1 MYEIY
6 KIVKTKEEYFG
17 TWDKKN
23 VEMLTPE
30 LKENIYSRYVVKA
43 FVFQRD
49 EFKCKNEGCKHHS
62 SELTMHHIK
71 FQKNNGKDS
80 VKNCITLC
88 RVCHNGFHRAKNELT
103 FNGATY
109 KVNKAIS
116 INWKE
121 QRKENRKLRKELRA
135 ELITNPIHISAAL
148 FEQLMRFL
156 MINIDEVEDTEED
169 D

>member
-6 KIVKTKEEYFG
+6 KTIKNKEEYFNS
-17 TWDKKN
+17 WDKDN
-23 VEMLTPE
+23 AEMLTNE
-30 LKENIYSRYVVKA
+30 LKDTIYSRYVVKS

-49 EFKCKNEGCKHHS
+49 GFVCKNEVCKKYPS
-62 SELTMHHIK
+62 TLTMHHIK

-88 RVCHNGFHRAKNELT
+88 KVCHQGFHRGKNELT

-109 KVNKAIS
+109 KVSKIDS
-116 INWKE
+116 INWKVKKK
-121 QRKENRKLRKELRA
+121 QNRELRKSLRA
-135 ELITNPIHISAAL
+135 ELMINPIHISQEL

-156 MINIDEVEDTEED
+156 MINFDEINSEED
-169 D
+169 DD

>member
-6 KIVKTKEEYFG
+6 KTVKSKDEYFNS
-17 TWDKKN
+17 WDEKN
-23 VEMLTPE
+23 VSMLTEE
-30 LKENIYSRYVVKA
+30 LKTAIYSRYIIKA

-49 EFKCKNEGCKHHS
+49 GFKCQNEGCKHHA

-88 RVCHNGFHRAKNELT
+88 KVCHNGFHRGKNDLT

-109 KVNKAIS
+109 RVSKQEG
-116 INWKE
+116 INWK
-121 QRKENRKLRKELRA
+121 QLRKKNRELRKNLRA
-135 ELITNPIHISAAL
+135 ELATNPIHISQEL

-156 MINIDEVEDTEED
+156 MINFEEIENSD
-169 D
+169 DDD